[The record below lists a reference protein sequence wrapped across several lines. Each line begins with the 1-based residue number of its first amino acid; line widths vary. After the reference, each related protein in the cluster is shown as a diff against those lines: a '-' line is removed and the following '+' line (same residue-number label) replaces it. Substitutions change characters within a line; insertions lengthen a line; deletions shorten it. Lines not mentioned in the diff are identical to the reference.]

1 MYQKIDIEGALIPMS
16 FEYELETEVRGSCSA
31 IYMGQMYIFGGAAE
45 TKQISVSRVYFKY
58 LEAYKFLTSSDSSS
72 FHDPVWPLKTIQ
84 NS

>member
-45 TKQISVSRVYFKY
+45 TKQISVSRGLF
-58 LEAYKFLTSSDSSS
+58 
-72 FHDPVWPLKTIQ
+72 
-84 NS
+84 